1 MKININLLSK
11 NQALL
16 GIDFQVNAQVK
27 VDKKKGTAE
36 MGKRLDIKAGFIFFY
51 IEFSFPIGK
60 TQPASEFL
68 DMDFLKKLDQHF

>member
-1 MKININLLSK
+1 MRVNFSFLSK

-16 GIDFQVNAQVK
+16 GIDVQVNAQVK

-36 MGKRLDIKAGFIFFY
+36 MGKRMDVTFGLLFFY
-51 IEFSFPIGK
+51 VEFSFAVGK